1 MDEGNCFGHVS
12 VQASRSSV
20 PGKYGAIGTHLSE
33 CIAPASRWECWRDRF
48 GKGSGSL
55 QVTVASLLSDPYIA
69 HFDGGG
75 HGRKSQAGLYR
86 PFARADKFRRR
97 QAHTFHSTGTDWLF
111 QNAREAYY
119 RAPGSTMAEA
129 AHPALGKAK
138 EGLHVGADLVWGI

>member
-1 MDEGNCFGHVS
+1 M
-12 VQASRSSV
+12 
-20 PGKYGAIGTHLSE
+20 
-33 CIAPASRWECWRDRF
+33 
-48 GKGSGSL
+48 